1 MSKSN
6 HSVIAHEVT
15 YIVSEISRL
24 SEEEVKSTYGIELL
38 EKGKVFD
45 PTYDK
50 EFETIGE
57 WATFNVEQDEVETEE
72 QFHGKYYGED

>member
-24 SEEEVKSTYGIELL
+24 SEDEVKVLYGIDFL
-38 EKGKVFD
+38 EDGKVFD

-57 WATFNVEQDEVETEE
+57 WATFNVEQDEVVHDEHFHSGHYEE
-72 QFHGKYYGED
+72 G